1 MSKKR
6 FDPLGVIGLSGLL
19 WFGMVSGPS
28 ASFEVRPGNPSA
40 SAPVQFADRSGGGA
54 AVSWL
59 WTFGDGE
66 SSTLQSPAHVFA
78 QAGSYPVTLRV
89 SNSGGTTQTTQ
100 TVEVAQEDTLRLLVQ
115 AGHTFEVTLSARDP
129 RTGNQGDGQA
139 VPQNDVFGFFTI
151 PALVPIAPG
160 APLVPEVFVKMLDAR
175 ALPGQDFWFF
185 WGGLTD
191 LEYTM
196 TVKDTVR
203 GTVKVYHN
211 PVTGSPACLGA
222 DTSGFVTAG
231 TPTRTAT
238 SAAPSA
244 TPTRTPTP
252 STPTPTP
259 AAGAIRMVS
268 IQDFSFRDQVTGNSS
283 STINVGDTVQWN
295 WTGGFHTSTSG
306 PCPPCS
312 GDGKWASGGKGS
324 GSFSHTFT
332 EADRGMT
339 FPYFCEIHTT
349 LMTGAIHVNP

>member
-1 MSKKR
+1 MHSSKNR
-6 FDPLGVIGLSGLL
+6 FGTLGVVGLSGLL

-40 SAPVQFADRSGGGA
+40 SASVQFADRSGGGA

-66 SSTLQSPAHVFA
+66 SSTLQSPSHVFA

-175 ALPGQDFWFF
+175 PIPGQDFWFF

-222 DTSGFVTAG
+222 DTSGFASAA

-238 SAAPSA
+238 GAAPTA
-244 TPTRTPTP
+244 TPTK
-252 STPTPTP
+252 TPTPTP
-259 AAGAIRMVS
+259 TVAASQTRMVS
-268 IQDFSFRDQVTGNSS
+268 VQDFSFRDQVTGNSS
-283 STINVGDTVQWN
+283 TTVNVGDTVQWN
-295 WTGGFHTSTSG
+295 WVGGFHTSTSG
-306 PCPPCS
+306 ACPPCS
-312 GDGKWASGGKGS
+312 GDGKWASGGRGS

-332 EADRGMT
+332 EADRGT
-339 FPYFCEIHTT
+339 TNPYFCEIHGSI
-349 LMTGAIHVNP
+349 MTGVIHVNP